1 MADTHR
7 APDAPSHRR
16 PSPGPQRE
24 TVGNVVSL
32 ARDIGQSELPA
43 SSDPS
48 PLTLARLIEGEI
60 IPRLLMAHRAG
71 SDSDVIPM
79 TTGVI
84 APAELERF
92 SRMVMVSDLSA
103 LVDHVDLLTRRGVGI
118 ETIYFDLLSPAAKRL
133 GEMWEADDCA
143 FTDVTIGLCRLQQ
156 LVYEFADR
164 MHVEAGG
171 GDGRTALFAL
181 TPGDHHSFG
190 LVLVVEYFRR
200 AGWRTVCMPDATA
213 RDLRDAV
220 RGEWFDLVGFS
231 MADERWLDTLAPVIS
246 DVRTASMNEDVR
258 VIVGGRA
265 FETDPARVARV
276 GADETAGDARQAVRV
291 AEALFQ
297 RRQSVA

>member
-1 MADTHR
+1 MADTHPATGEPLDRR
-7 APDAPSHRR
+7 ARTSK
-16 PSPGPQRE
+16 SE
-24 TVGNVVSL
+24 SNVVSL
-32 ARDIGQSELPA
+32 GRPDRSLIA
-43 SSDPS
+43 DPS

-60 IPRLLMAHRAG
+60 IPRLLMAHRDG
-71 SDSDVIPM
+71 TDPDVIPM

-84 APAELERF
+84 AQAELERF
-92 SRMVMVSDLSA
+92 SRMVMTSDLAA
-103 LVDHVDLLTRRGVGI
+103 LTEHVDLLTRRGVGM

-231 MADERWLDTLAPVIS
+231 MADERWLDTLGPVIA

-265 FETDPARVARV
+265 FEVDPARVVLV